1 MYKAILVIVVV
12 GSILGR
18 TAFADHIILKNCDR
32 LSGTIIKSDGE
43 SLSIQSEFAGEVT
56 VQWAAIEEISSNQP
70 LYVTLKGDQVIVGVV
85 TTSEAKIEIQTR
97 EAGKVTIS
105 KDVIQS
111 IRSQEEQVLYEAE
124 INRLRNPSL
133 RDFWGGIVDAGISSS
148 RGNAD
153 TITLNL
159 GMKAARTTQRDKISV
174 YFTLLF
180 AQNSTIGESVTTA
193 NVIRGGTR
201 YDINVSDRLFTFG
214 FTDLEFD
221 EFQELDLRNV
231 LGGGLGFHAKK
242 TQKTVL
248 DLFTGGAF
256 NQELF
261 STGLTRRFG
270 EILFGEELSY
280 KLSSRTTLTEKL
292 MLYPNLTQP
301 GEYRIAFDSSAVTKL
316 NNWLNWHV
324 TLSDRFLSNPIPG
337 VKKNDVLLTTGVGLK
352 F

>member
-18 TAFADHIILKNCDR
+18 TAFADQIILKNGDR
-32 LSGTIIKSDGE
+32 LTGTIIKSDGE
-43 SLSIQSEFAGEVT
+43 SLRIQSEFAGEVT
-56 VQWAAIEEISSNQP
+56 VQWGAIEEISSNQP

-111 IRSQEEQVLYEAE
+111 IRSQEEQVLYAAE

-180 AQNSTIGESVTTA
+180 AQNSTTGESVTTA
-193 NVIRGGTR
+193 NAIRGGTR

-242 TQKTVL
+242 TQKTVF

-337 VKKNDVLLTTGVGLK
+337 VKKNDVLLTTGVGLR